1 MKKLQRR
8 TLFVLLFILALAA
21 GTVVLCAFYVKDG
34 AQWASFY
41 GNQHVYTNGRIAS
54 GSIQDRN
61 GTMLFD
67 CAEGQYSDDKTTRIS
82 TLHAIGDKQ
91 GNINTGAKNLFADQ
105 LVGFS
110 LITGTSGTGNTI
122 KLTLD
127 ANLNNAAYQAM
138 AGRKGVAALYNYETG
153 EVLCML
159 STPSFD
165 PADDAEAAKVA
176 AGDSNYDGAYL
187 NRFLSGTYTP
197 GSTFKLVT
205 AAAALETLHNEDSF
219 SYTCTGSLTLNGEK
233 ITCPSVHGTQDFAT
247 ALANS
252 CNGAFATLATQ
263 VGGKTLEKYAK
274 EAGLTSKVNVNGLNT
289 AAGSFTAGTSDNDV
303 GWSGV
308 GQYKDL
314 VNPCA
319 ELTLMGCIAQGG
331 SAATPRLLKSVTSSK
346 GLPVAHVTTETS
358 KIGWKAD
365 TCDKIRTL
373 MHNNVTSNY
382 SKNLD
387 FGGLNVCAKSG
398 TAEVGTSKPHAW
410 FVGFVEDSAYPYA
423 FVVVVENGGWGS
435 SVAGGVAA
443 SLLKAACQ

>member
-61 GTMLFD
+61 GTTLFD

-176 AGDSNYDGAYL
+176 TGDSNYDGAYL

>member
-54 GSIQDRN
+54 GSILDRN
-61 GTMLFD
+61 GTVLFD
-67 CAEGQYSDDKTTRIS
+67 CAEGNYSDDKTTRIS

-110 LITGTSGTGNTI
+110 LITGTSGTGNSI
-122 KLTLD
+122 NLTLD

-138 AGRKGVAALYNYETG
+138 AGRKGVVALYNYKTG

-165 PADDAEAAKVA
+165 PADDAEVAKVA

-205 AAAALETLHNEDSF
+205 SAAALETLHNENSF
-219 SYTCTGSLTLNGEK
+219 SYTCKGSLTLNGEK
-233 ITCPSVHGTQDFAT
+233 ITCPRAPRISPPPWPTPAT
-247 ALANS
+247 ALS
-252 CNGAFATLATQ
+252 PPWPLRW
-263 VGGKTLEKYAK
+263 
-274 EAGLTSKVNVNGLNT
+274 
-289 AAGSFTAGTSDNDV
+289 AARPWRN
-303 GWSGV
+303 
-308 GQYKDL
+308 
-314 VNPCA
+314 
-319 ELTLMGCIAQGG
+319 
-331 SAATPRLLKSVTSSK
+331 TPRR
-346 GLPVAHVTTETS
+346 PV
-358 KIGWKAD
+358 
-365 TCDKIRTL
+365 
-373 MHNNVTSNY
+373 
-382 SKNLD
+382 
-387 FGGLNVCAKSG
+387 
-398 TAEVGTSKPHAW
+398 
-410 FVGFVEDSAYPYA
+410 
-423 FVVVVENGGWGS
+423 
-435 SVAGGVAA
+435 
-443 SLLKAACQ
+443 

>member
-61 GTMLFD
+61 GTTLFD

-197 GSTFKLVT
+197 GSTFKLV
-205 AAAALETLHNEDSF
+205 TLHNEDSF